1 MINESVSERRYYE
14 SMVENSVYPAAT
26 RIDEVYGSKFKP
38 MFYYNPRK
46 NAKTAK
52 EKVALRV
59 AEGMNKRFKRNG
71 IPSSWFSS
79 YVSGFTFEGNV
90 FKRVHG
96 ENIGDQKTENSF
108 NILEYRNIYLWSVK
122 KDIKAAFI
130 SFLMNYLIMIVVA
143 IVGCTCFLAL
153 TGVLENMFVM
163 PVSFFPHEFSIYF
176 RLEDILGTFAASL
189 FAVLMNF
196 SCILAILI
204 CILVDSILKLFN
216 LTTMV
221 VDGNDGYLVFGV
233 FIFITLVFVLALLNY
248 LKDKRMRNRDKFMSK
263 GHPLIKNGLIIGF
276 ISALGTIAF
285 DLKYRHFED
294 FKMLVDVSTTFGR
307 DYESQNNIQMIFT
320 TVYFGIPLIFYLIIA
335 LVAFI
340 SAFIGMV
347 YSLYDACDKCSSLV
361 FFKRWT
367 NEWLQWER
375 DRGNLINN

>member
-79 YVSGFTFEGNV
+79 YVSGFTFEGDI

-96 ENIGDQKTENSF
+96 ENIGDQKTANSY
-108 NILEYRNIYLWSVK
+108 NLLEYRNIYIWSVK
-122 KDIKAAFI
+122 KDIKAAFV
-130 SFLMNYLIMIVVA
+130 SFWMNFFIMILVA

-163 PVSFFPHEFSIYF
+163 PGIFVPHEFSIYF
-176 RLEDILGTFAASL
+176 RLEEILGTFAASI
-189 FAVLMNF
+189 FAVLMNV

-204 CILVDSILKLFN
+204 CILVNSILKLFN

-221 VDGNDGYLVFGV
+221 VDGNDGYLVFGL
-233 FIFITLVFVLALLNY
+233 FIFITLVFALAILNY
-248 LKDKRMRNRDKFMSK
+248 LKDKRMRNRDKFMRNS
-263 GHPLIKNGLIIGF
+263 HPLIKNGLIMGF

-285 DLKYRHFED
+285 DLKYRHLED

-307 DYESQNNIQMIFT
+307 DYESQDNIQMIFT

-347 YSLYDACDKCSSLV
+347 YSICDGLDKYLSLY
-361 FFKRWT
+361 FFKSWT

>member
-26 RIDEVYGSKFKP
+26 RIDEVYGKKFKP

-79 YVSGFTFEGNV
+79 YVSGFTFEGDI

-96 ENIGDQKTENSF
+96 ENIGDQKTANSY
-108 NILEYRNIYLWSVK
+108 NLLEYRNIYIWSVK
-122 KDIKAAFI
+122 KDIKAAFV
-130 SFLMNYLIMIVVA
+130 SFWMNFFIMILVA

-163 PVSFFPHEFSIYF
+163 PGIFVPHEFSIYF
-176 RLEDILGTFAASL
+176 RLEEILGTFAASI
-189 FAVLMNF
+189 FAVLMNV

-204 CILVDSILKLFN
+204 CILVNSILKLFN

-221 VDGNDGYLVFGV
+221 VDGNDGYLVFGL
-233 FIFITLVFVLALLNY
+233 FIFITLVFALAILNY
-248 LKDKRMRNRDKFMSK
+248 LKDKRMRNRDKFMRNS
-263 GHPLIKNGLIIGF
+263 HPLIKNGLIMGF

-285 DLKYRHFED
+285 DLKYRHLED

-307 DYESQNNIQMIFT
+307 DYESQDNIQMIFT

-347 YSLYDACDKCSSLV
+347 YSICDGLDKYLSLY
-361 FFKRWT
+361 FFKSWT

>member
-79 YVSGFTFEGNV
+79 YVSGFTFEGDI

-96 ENIGDQKTENSF
+96 ENIGDQKTANSY
-108 NILEYRNIYLWSVK
+108 NLLEYRNIYIWSVK
-122 KDIKAAFI
+122 KDIKAAFV
-130 SFLMNYLIMIVVA
+130 SFWMNFFIMILVA

-163 PVSFFPHEFSIYF
+163 PGSFIPHEFSIYF
-176 RLEDILGTFAASL
+176 RLEEILGTFAASI
-189 FAVLMNF
+189 FAVLMNV

-204 CILVDSILKLFN
+204 CILVNSILKLFN

-221 VDGNDGYLVFGV
+221 VDGNDGYLVFGL
-233 FIFITLVFVLALLNY
+233 FIFITLVFVLAILNY
-248 LKDKRMRNRDKFMSK
+248 LKDKRMRNRDKFMRNS
-263 GHPLIKNGLIIGF
+263 HPLIKNGLIMGF

-285 DLKYRHFED
+285 DLKYRHIED

-307 DYESQNNIQMIFT
+307 DYESQDNIQMIFT

-347 YSLYDACDKCSSLV
+347 YSICDGLDKYLSLY
-361 FFKRWT
+361 FFKSWT
-367 NEWLQWER
+367 NEWLQWEK
-375 DRGNLINN
+375 DRGNMINN